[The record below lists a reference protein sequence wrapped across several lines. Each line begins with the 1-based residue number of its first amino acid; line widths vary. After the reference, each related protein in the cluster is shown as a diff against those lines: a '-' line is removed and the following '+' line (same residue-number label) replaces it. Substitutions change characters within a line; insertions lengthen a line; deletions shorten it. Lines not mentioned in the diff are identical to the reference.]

1 MIVGAGAAGLMAA
14 IHAGRGGS
22 PTLVLDGQMRIG
34 AKILVA
40 GGGRCNV
47 THHEVLPKDY
57 AGSSRNAIAKV
68 LREFTVEDTI
78 EFFKELGVRLKREDT
93 GKLFPTTDKSRTV
106 LDALTNAVRDSG
118 GELRYPS
125 RVTAITRKDSG
136 GFEVHGKDF
145 VIESDRIVLAT
156 GGKALPKS
164 GSDGFGHSLASK
176 LGHSITTEVFPSLV
190 PLTLPEGDPLR
201 DLSGIT
207 LPATFTIRTI
217 NGKVLEE
224 FSNSTLL
231 THFGISGPSVLDI
244 SRYFIMRQRDGED
257 VVLHANWIPGQSSAS
272 LDSDILSQ
280 ARNGVGVWLRERL
293 PERFVRSLLDLV
305 DTPPST
311 AGRAMNRDSRKRLV
325 ELITMMPLDIAGNRG
340 FAHAE
345 ATAGGVPLREVELS
359 SMESRICPAMHLIG
373 EVLDVDGRIGGFNFQ
388 WAWARG
394 AVAGRASAAT

>member
-1 MIVGAGAAGLMAA
+1 MAA

-22 PTLVLDGQMRIG
+22 PAVVLDGQMRIG

-47 THHEVLPKDY
+47 THHQVHPKDY
-57 AGSSRNAIAKV
+57 AGSSRNAIGKV

-78 EFFKELGVRLKREDT
+78 SFFNELGVRLKREET

-118 GELRYPS
+118 GELRYPA
-125 RVTAITRKDSG
+125 RVTAITQTDSNS
-136 GFEVHGKDF
+136 FEVHGDDF
-145 VIESDRIVLAT
+145 CLDASRVVLAT

-176 LGHSITTEVFPSLV
+176 LGHTITSEVFPSLV
-190 PLTLPEGDPLR
+190 PFKLPEGDPLCE
-201 DLSGIT
+201 LSGIT
-207 LPATFTIRTI
+207 LPATFTIRTTQ
-217 NGKVLEE
+217 GKRLEE

-244 SRYFIMRQRDGED
+244 SRYFIMRKRAGES
-257 VVLHANWIPGQSSAS
+257 VVLHANWLPSHSSTS
-272 LDSDILSQ
+272 LDTDILSQ
-280 ARNGVGVWLRERL
+280 ARNGVGTWLRERL
-293 PERFVRSLLDLV
+293 PERLVRSLLEMV
-305 DTPPST
+305 ETPPST
-311 AGRAMNRDSRKRLV
+311 PGRAMNREARKRLV
-325 ELITMMPLDIAGNRG
+325 ELITEMPMDIAGDRG

-359 SMESRICPAMHLIG
+359 TMESRICPGMHLIG

-388 WAWARG
+388 WAWASG
-394 AVAGRASAAT
+394 AVAGRALAVR

>member
-1 MIVGAGAAGLMAA
+1 MAA

-22 PTLVLDGQMRIG
+22 PALVLDGQMRIG

-78 EFFKELGVRLKREDT
+78 TFFNELGVRLKKEET

-106 LDALTNAVRDSG
+106 LDALTHAVNDSG
-118 GELRYPS
+118 GEIRYPS
-125 RVTAITRKDSG
+125 RVTAITRTESG
-136 GFEVHGKDF
+136 TFEILGDDF
-145 VIESDRIVLAT
+145 TIEADRVVLAT

-176 LGHSITTEVFPSLV
+176 LGHTITSEVFPSLV
-190 PLTLPEGDPLR
+190 PLKLPEGDPLCG
-201 DLSGIT
+201 LSGIT
-207 LPATFTIRTI
+207 LPATFTIRSTQ
-217 NGKVLEE
+217 GKSLEE

-244 SRYFIMRQRDGED
+244 SRYFIMRKRAGEM
-257 VVLHANWIPGQSSAS
+257 VVLHANWLPEYSSAT
-272 LDSDILSQ
+272 LDSEILSH
-280 ARNGVGVWLRERL
+280 ARNGVGPWLREHL
-293 PERFVRSLLDLV
+293 PERFVRSMLELV
-305 DTPPST
+305 HTPPAT
-311 AGRAMNRDSRKRLV
+311 PGRAMNRDARKRLV
-325 ELITMMPLDIAGNRG
+325 ELITKMPMDVTGDRG

-359 SMESRICPAMHLIG
+359 TMESRICPGMHLIG
-373 EVLDVDGRIGGFNFQ
+373 EILDVDGRIGGFNFQ
-388 WAWARG
+388 WAWASG
-394 AVAGRASAAT
+394 AVAGRALAAT